1 MYFRPVA
8 IHLPWPIL
16 FFRLIIWIEFKL
28 EKFKKFAHKIEYFF
42 IEDFPIHNGNNY
54 LYENYQ
60 RDQIQKGLYKLNP
73 EDIVILSDADEIP
86 NLKNKNFLYQ
96 DSTVFLQNM
105 YYYKINVHLYKG
117 LKWRNKWAGSKCCK
131 YKFFKS
137 GHGIRNFRVKNIP
150 WWRFDRRV
158 KRYVE
163 FDGGWHFTFLMN
175 VNEISNKLIRFN
187 HEINHLH
194 KGEDFN
200 SKKLLDKKEIK
211 KRILNLTD
219 PYERNDIK
227 LRKVE
232 IDNTY
237 PEFVRNNINL
247 FSDYII

>member
-1 MYFRPVA
+1 MPSVSDVE
-8 IHLPWPIL
+8 L
-16 FFRLIIWIEFKL
+16 FLIIGKNTFDKDLKVLDKYFPSKL
-28 EKFKKFAHKIEYFF
+28 EK
-42 IEDFPIHNGNNY
+42 
-54 LYENYQ
+54 
-60 RDQIQKGLYKLNP
+60 
-73 EDIVILSDADEIP
+73 
-86 NLKNKNFLYQ
+86 
-96 DSTVFLQNM
+96 NM
-105 YYYKINVHLYKG
+105 VT
-117 LKWRNKWAGSKCCK
+117 S
-131 YKFFKS
+131 
-137 GHGIRNFRVKNIP
+137 
-150 WWRFDRRV
+150 